1 MRHLG
6 RLGLASLALVI
17 LLAGCFGSS
26 SSPSTEPSQAIPSSS
41 AGSAP
46 PSAEPEPSAAGSGV
60 PEPSGDGSAR
70 PQPSADTPEPIPSE
84 DLPAFSCDLP
94 IVENPTVG
102 IANITDVRIGEHD
115 GYDRVV
121 FEFEQ
126 GTPEFTL
133 DRATPPFI
141 QDGSGEPVD
150 VEGTSFLGL
159 TMRGGTKQTDA
170 GTSSYDGP
178 TDFDA
183 GMPGLVH
190 LIEGGDFERQSTWY
204 FGLAAESCVRVLVL
218 EDPPRVVIDIEHP

>member
-6 RLGLASLALVI
+6 RLGLASFALVL

-26 SSPSTEPSQAIPSSS
+26 SSPSAEPSE
-41 AGSAP
+41 GSASSP
-46 PSAEPEPSAAGSGV
+46 AASATSAPSSAEPGPSQGESAG
-60 PEPSGDGSAR
+60 PE
-70 PQPSADTPEPIPSE
+70 PSADTPEPIPSAE
-84 DLPAFSCDLP
+84 LPAFSCDLP
-94 IVENPTVG
+94 IVENATVG

-121 FEFEQ
+121 FEFQQ

-150 VEGTSFLGL
+150 VEGTHFLGL

-204 FGLAAESCVRVLVL
+204 FGLTAESCVRVLLL
-218 EDPPRVVIDIEHP
+218 EDPPRVVIDVEHP

>member
-6 RLGLASLALVI
+6 RLGLASLALSM
-17 LLAGCFGSS
+17 LLAGCFGSNP
-26 SSPSTEPSQAIPSSS
+26 SPSAEPSDGGPSEPPAS
-41 AGSAP
+41 AESQP
-46 PSAEPEPSAAGSGV
+46 PSAEPEPSDGESAG
-60 PEPSGDGSAR
+60 PEPSA
-70 PQPSADTPEPIPSE
+70 ATPDPIPSE
-84 DLPAFSCDLP
+84 ELPAFSCDLP
-94 IVENPTVG
+94 IVENATVG

-126 GTPEFTL
+126 GTPELTL
-133 DRATPPFI
+133 DRATPPFV
-141 QDGSGEPVD
+141 QDGSGEPLD

-183 GMPGLVH
+183 GLPGLVH

-204 FGLAAESCVRVLVL
+204 FGLAAESCVRVLLL
-218 EDPPRVVIDIEHP
+218 EEPARVVIDIEHP

>member
-6 RLGLASLALVI
+6 RQGLVPITLVV
-17 LLAGCFGSS
+17 LLAGCFGAGA
-26 SSPSTEPSQAIPSSS
+26 SPSVQTSQAEPSEAPAS
-41 AGSAP
+41 AGSLP
-46 PSAEPEPSAAGSGV
+46 PSAEPEPSEGASA
-60 PEPSGDGSAR
+60 EPV
-70 PQPSADTPEPIPSE
+70 PSAATPEPIPSE

-94 IVENPTVG
+94 IVENATVG
-102 IANITDVRIGEHD
+102 VANITDVRIGEHD

-150 VEGTSFLGL
+150 VDGTSFLGL
-159 TMRGGTKQTDA
+159 TMRGGTKQTDE
-170 GTSSYDGP
+170 GTSSYDGS

-183 GMPGLVH
+183 GLPGLVH

-204 FGLAAESCVRVLVL
+204 FGLAAESCVRVLLL
-218 EDPPRVVIDIEHP
+218 EDPARVVVDVEHP